1 MSKVSNLSER
11 KSITSDRKWSNSR
24 GEVEAFPRGS
34 GGTSERKWNDFRSE
48 VEIRPER
55 SRGTS
60 KKK

>member
-11 KSITSDRKWSNSR
+11 KSITSGRKWSNSR
-24 GEVEAFPRGS
+24 GEVEAFQRGS

-60 KKK
+60 EKK